1 MTLVPLT
8 RDALDDPHTS
18 ALLDE
23 AVPDDGRRA
32 LVERL
37 QHGGFDSSLNV
48 PLAYETRIV
57 LLVSLD
63 ELVTGGQFNAE
74 FIDRYF

>member
-1 MTLVPLT
+1 MGG
-8 RDALDDPHTS
+8 AH
-18 ALLDE
+18 
-23 AVPDDGRRA
+23 

-48 PLAYETRIV
+48 PLAYDTRIL

-63 ELVTGGQFNAE
+63 ELVTGGQFNAK